1 MNKEVIIS
9 ISGQEML
16 ADAEEENLTELVTEG
31 KYYKKGDKHYLSYKE
46 TEMTGFAGT
55 KTVLR
60 IEPDKVALTRYGDIN
75 THMVFAPGEKHT
87 GYYDT
92 PFGSFTVGVI
102 SDDVRIRMG
111 KTSGKIDI
119 HYLLEI
125 DNSTKAE
132 HTLSMRVK
140 EAR

>member
-9 ISGQEML
+9 IAGEEKFPEMG
-16 ADAEEENLTELVTEG
+16 EENVTELVTEG

-46 TEMTGFAGT
+46 TEVTGFEET
-55 KTVLR
+55 TTMLK
-60 IEPDKVALTRYGDIN
+60 IENDRVALTRYGQVN

-102 SDDVRIRMG
+102 SDAVKVEFG
-111 KTSGKIDI
+111 QTSGKIDI
-119 HYLLEI
+119 RYCLEI
-125 DNSTKAE
+125 DNNTKAE
-132 HTLSMRVK
+132 HTLSLNVR
-140 EAR
+140 EA

>member
-9 ISGQEML
+9 IEGQEMFP
-16 ADAEEENLTELVTEG
+16 EIGEENVTELVTEG

-46 TEMTGFAGT
+46 TEVTGFEAT
-55 KTVLR
+55 TTMLK
-60 IEPDKVALTRYGDIN
+60 IENDRVALTRYGQVN

-92 PFGSFTVGVI
+92 PYGSFTVGIV
-102 SDDVRIRMG
+102 SDDVKVQFG
-111 KTSGKIDI
+111 KNSGKIDI

-125 DNSTKAE
+125 DNNTKAE
-132 HTLSMRVK
+132 HTLSLNVR
-140 EAR
+140 EA

>member
-9 ISGQEML
+9 ISGEEKFPEMG
-16 ADAEEENLTELVTEG
+16 EENKTELVTEG

-46 TEMTGFAGT
+46 TEVTGFEET
-55 KTVLR
+55 TTMLK
-60 IEPDKVALTRYGDIN
+60 IEADRVALTRFGQFN

-92 PFGSFTVGVI
+92 PFGSFTVGII
-102 SDDVRIRMG
+102 SDAVKVEFG
-111 KTSGKIDI
+111 QNTGKIDI
-119 HYLLEI
+119 RYSLEI

-132 HTLSMRVK
+132 HTLSLNVR
-140 EAR
+140 EA

>member
-9 ISGQEML
+9 IAGEEKFPEMG
-16 ADAEEENLTELVTEG
+16 EENVTELVTEG

-46 TEMTGFAGT
+46 TEVTGFEET
-55 KTVLR
+55 TTMLK
-60 IEPDKVALTRYGDIN
+60 IENDRVALTRYGQFN
-75 THMVFAPGEKHT
+75 THMIFAPGEKHT

-102 SDDVRIRMG
+102 SDAVKVEFG
-111 KTSGKIDI
+111 QNSGKIDI
-119 HYLLEI
+119 KYSLEI

-132 HTLSMRVK
+132 HTLSLNVR
-140 EAR
+140 EA

>member
-9 ISGQEML
+9 IEGQEMFP
-16 ADAEEENLTELVTEG
+16 EMGEENVTELVTEG

-46 TEMTGFAGT
+46 TEVTGFEAT
-55 KTVLR
+55 TTMLK
-60 IEPDKVALTRYGDIN
+60 IENDRVALTRYGQVN

-92 PFGSFTVGVI
+92 PYGSFTVGIV
-102 SDDVRIRMG
+102 SDDVKVQFG
-111 KTSGKIDI
+111 KNSGKIDI

-125 DNSTKAE
+125 DNNTKAE
-132 HTLSMRVK
+132 HTLSLNVR
-140 EAR
+140 EA